1 MKSCHNTIEFRNYK
15 NFNEENFINDLKKMS
30 FNSVYQTLHPDDA
43 LDNFYDCFN
52 IVYNKHVPK
61 ISKRIKQTN
70 KPPWLDD
77 NIYEAIRIRDSILKN
92 QGNSDQFK
100 KQRNLVTSLKRN
112 AKKHYFNNLIK
123 DKKDSKS
130 IWNAI
135 NQLNNKHNQSNNASI
150 PLSAESLNAHFIDVV
165 HKTIVTDKSSSNNLN
180 HLKKYCLNKN
190 ITEDFNI
197 KLLGIHEVYYSLMH
211 LKNSRASGLDGIDS
225 KILKISAIFISSP
238 LTFIYNMCITQNY
251 FPKSFKNAKVIP
263 IYKAGSKDDPSNYR
277 PISILPVLSKPLELH
292 IKKEIVNFLNVNKL
306 IHPNQHGFRKNHSCQ
321 TALTSLIEQWHTNT
335 NLHEISAALF
345 VDFAKAFDVINH
357 SLLSNKLQVYR
368 FSQSSHEFI
377 NSFLCDR
384 YQLVTTNNIFSQPA
398 HVKFGVPQGTILGP
412 ILFSIYINDLP
423 LHIES
428 PCELFA
434 DDTTI
439 HNSDKNI
446 ETLLSTLQSDIKRLE
461 EWTELNHMSL
471 HPKKSKFMIITT
483 RQKRQTLNLTSTTL
497 KLCDN
502 NLEEVDHHKLL
513 GLRVDNNLNWNEH
526 INFLIKR
533 LASKLFQFRSIKQ
546 YLNIHTRKIFYYA
559 YIAPLIDYASTCY
572 GQACPTNLKPLNS
585 LYKRAIKYV
594 LNTDSSLQH
603 SDYKTVDI
611 LPFCSRLKFNK
622 AIFMYKIMHDL
633 APPSLKQRFPTKTLY
648 SKTTISIK
656 KPNTNIFINS
666 FTYSGATLWN
676 NLPIYIKNSNSL
688 ASFKNMYHK
697 YLINLS
703 NY

>member
-1 MKSCHNTIEFRNYK
+1 LLELIDELINNTE
-15 NFNEENFINDLKKMS
+15 
-30 FNSVYQTLHPDDA
+30 QG
-43 LDNFYDCFN
+43 
-52 IVYNKHVPK
+52 
-61 ISKRIKQTN
+61 KQT
-70 KPPWLDD
+70 D
-77 NIYEAIRIRDSILKN
+77 IL
-92 QGNSDQFK
+92 
-100 KQRNLVTSLKRN
+100 
-112 AKKHYFNNLIK
+112 I
-123 DKKDSKS
+123 
-130 IWNAI
+130 
-135 NQLNNKHNQSNNASI
+135 
-150 PLSAESLNAHFIDVV
+150 
-165 HKTIVTDKSSSNNLN
+165 
-180 HLKKYCLNKN
+180 
-190 ITEDFNI
+190 
-197 KLLGIHEVYYSLMH
+197 M
-211 LKNSRASGLDGIDS
+211 
-225 KILKISAIFISSP
+225 
-238 LTFIYNMCITQNY
+238 
-251 FPKSFKNAKVIP
+251 
-263 IYKAGSKDDPSNYR
+263 
-277 PISILPVLSKPLELH
+277 
-292 IKKEIVNFLNVNKL
+292 
-306 IHPNQHGFRKNHSCQ
+306 
-321 TALTSLIEQWHTNT
+321 
-335 NLHEISAALF
+335 
-345 VDFAKAFDVINH
+345 DFAKAFDKVNHRLLLHKLHHYGIQGNINTWIQDF
-357 SLLSNKLQVYR
+357 LYQRKQTVVVNGTC
-368 FSQSSHEFI
+368 FDPI
-377 NSFLCDR
+377 N
-384 YQLVTTNNIFSQPA
+384 
-398 HVKFGVPQGTILGP
+398 VKFGVPQGTILGP

-546 YLNIHTRKIFYYA
+546 YLNTHTRKIFYFA

-572 GQACPTNLKPLNS
+572 GQACPTTLGPLNS